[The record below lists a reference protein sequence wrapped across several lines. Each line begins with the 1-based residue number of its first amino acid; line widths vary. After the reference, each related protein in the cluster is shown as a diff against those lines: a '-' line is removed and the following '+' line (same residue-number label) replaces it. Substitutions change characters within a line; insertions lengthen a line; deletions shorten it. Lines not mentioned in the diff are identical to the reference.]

1 MSVNG
6 DNAGAVSGSRPGHQT
21 LVGISA
27 RPLIG
32 VAVAVMIGITGGYW
46 AMIPVEI
53 GLGVI
58 SLCLMVAW
66 RRSAQNPLLT
76 TILILVGWASLGVC
90 LIDLGLRR
98 YPVGQIGHFTTE
110 TRRLAQLE
118 LKLVNPPRIYAP
130 TFGQAHPMPAKQVMI
145 ARVKRVLTWK
155 GWEEACGD
163 ILVQMSEPHPR
174 LRLGQT
180 IRAWGMIDRPA
191 PSMNPGQFDWSA
203 YYRHQ
208 RILSSFHVPHATNVV
223 IVDESGPSWIDRWRE
238 KTRDALAEGF
248 KPDQS
253 LDHALLQALVLG
265 DNDPELRDIQEQ
277 FRRTGTSHHLAISG
291 MHIAVI
297 GGVVFVVIRLLR
309 LSPRLAW
316 GVALGVVVLYGI
328 AALPSPPVVRSVLLW
343 LAAGLAIL
351 SRRSPDPLHL
361 LAAVVLV
368 MLFYQPMD
376 LMNPGFQLS
385 FGTVL
390 GLVLLT
396 GPLAESLGLHQRDPA
411 EPVPVGWVL
420 RTAGYIDS
428 RLLLVVS
435 AGLVA
440 WLVSMPMIAFHFSQL
455 NPWAVVG
462 SILIGPIVF
471 LALLSGTIKILL
483 TMVFPDMSGVWADMA
498 QFPAWLMRRSVDC
511 LEQLPHGDVPL
522 PAPTGWVIA
531 LFYFALVLATIP
543 WIGPGIRLICRCF
556 FVLVVLLLVAFP
568 YQTGIAR
575 NQSSSELRIT
585 LLAVGAGQC
594 AVVEAPSGRVI
605 LIDAGSISLA
615 DPVRRAI
622 APFLRHRGITRID
635 TILVSHANS
644 DHFSAVAELVDAYGV
659 REVLVPQGFVRTA
672 TDNPML
678 IETLAQLDRRECP
691 PTPVRPGHMIRL
703 GTETFLEV
711 LWPADWDRTM
721 SSNDHSMVLMLH
733 HAGNRV
739 LFTGDI
745 ENKAMRALMRF
756 PEQIRADL
764 LIAPHHGSA
773 ESETKQFLETVKAK
787 QILASN
793 DRTLSGKQ
801 RMFDRLVGSVPIF
814 RTHENGAV
822 TVVMERSGNY
832 RIESHVM
839 SLKR

>member
-1 MSVNG
+1 MSISG
-6 DNAGAVSGSRPGHQT
+6 DNAGPVLEPCSRDQVLLGLSSRP
-21 LVGISA
+21 LV
-27 RPLIG
+27 G
-32 VAVAVMIGITGGYW
+32 VAVAVMTGITVGYW
-46 AMIPVEI
+46 WSIPVWV
-53 GLGVI
+53 GLAIASI
-58 SLCLMVAW
+58 SMIVVWMKSLT
-66 RRSAQNPLLT
+66 SPLLT
-76 TILILVGWASLGVC
+76 TVLILLGWTGLGVC
-90 LIDLGLRR
+90 LIVLGYRQ
-98 YPVGQIGHFTTE
+98 YPLEQISHFTTE

-118 LKLVNPPRIYAP
+118 LKLVHPPRIYAP

-145 ARVKRVLTWK
+145 ARTTRVLTWN
-155 GWEEACGD
+155 GWEPACGEV
-163 ILVQMSEPHPR
+163 LVQLSEPHPR
-174 LRLGQT
+174 LRVGQT

-191 PSMNPGQFDWSA
+191 PAMNPGQFDWAS

-208 RILSSFHVPHATNVV
+208 RILSSFHIPHATNVV
-223 IVDESGPSWIDRWRE
+223 ILDESIPSWMDRWRE

-248 KPDQS
+248 QPDQS

-265 DNDPELRDIQEQ
+265 DSDPELRDIQEQ
-277 FRRTGTSHHLAISG
+277 FRRTGTGHHLAISG

-297 GGVVFVVIRLLR
+297 GGVVFVVIRVLR

-316 GVALGVVVLYGI
+316 GVALVVVVLYGI

-343 LAAGLAIL
+343 LVVGLAIL
-351 SRRSPDPLHL
+351 SRRSPDPIHL
-361 LAAVVLV
+361 LAAVVLA
-368 MLFYQPMD
+368 MLIYQPMD

-390 GLVLLT
+390 GLILLT
-396 GPLAESLGLHQRDPA
+396 GLVTQSLGFRQRDPA

-428 RLLLVVS
+428 RLLLLVS

-440 WLVSMPMIAFHFSQL
+440 WLVSMPMVAFHFSQL

-471 LALLSGTIKILL
+471 LALLGGAIKILL
-483 TMVFPDMSGVWADMA
+483 TMIFPGMSGVWADMA
-498 QFPAWLMRRSVDC
+498 QFPTWLMRQSVDW
-511 LEQLPHGDVPL
+511 LDRLPYGDVPL
-522 PAPTGWVIA
+522 PAPAGWVIV
-531 LFYFALVLATIP
+531 LFYLTLILSVIP
-543 WIGPGIRLICRCF
+543 WTGPGIRLICRSS
-556 FVLVVLLLVAFP
+556 FVFSVLLMVVFP
-568 YQTGIAR
+568 YQTGITR
-575 NQSSSELRIT
+575 TQSTSELRIT

-594 AVVEAPSGRVI
+594 AVIEPPSGRVV

-644 DHFSAVAELVDAYGV
+644 DHFSAVAELVEAYGV
-659 REVLVPQGFVRTA
+659 REVLVPQGFVQTA

-678 IETLAQLDRRECP
+678 VETLAQLDRQECP
-691 PTPVRPGHMIRL
+691 PTPVRPGHLIRL
-703 GTETFLEV
+703 GTNTLLEV
-711 LWPADWDRTM
+711 LWPGGWDRTM
-721 SSNDHSMVLMLH
+721 SSNDHSLVLMLH
-733 HAGNRV
+733 HSGNRV

-745 ENKAMRALMRF
+745 ENQAMRALMRF

-773 ESETKQFLETVKAK
+773 ESETKRFLETVNPK

-801 RMFDRLVGSVPIF
+801 QTFDRLVGSVPIF
-814 RTHENGAV
+814 RTHENGAI
-822 TVVMERSGNY
+822 TVVMERNGKY
-832 RIESHVM
+832 RIEPHVM
-839 SLKR
+839 PLKR